1 MLVSFCVIAYNEEKA
16 IYSLF
21 KDIVDQDYPHD
32 KMEVV
37 LVDAMSTDQT
47 KQLMMDFSKKEH
59 GFKRVVVLN
68 NEKKIQAAGWNVAI
82 KEARGDI
89 ILRIDAHTM
98 IPSDFVTKNV
108 QCILSGENVSGGRRP
123 NVVEDETPWKHTL
136 LLAESSMFGSSIA
149 PYRKGNHKTYV
160 KSVFH
165 GAYRKEVF
173 EKAGL
178 FNENLGRTEDN
189 EMHYRIRKAGYK
201 ICFNPDIISYQNIR
215 NSWLGMLRQKYGNGH
230 WIGLTLGIC
239 PRCFSIHHFVPL
251 LFILALIITGFL
263 ALIGYKCLFFLLCV
277 LYVAI
282 DLLMSLFAIRKQRK
296 YIYYF
301 LLPIIFLSLHIAYGV
316 GTLFG
321 IIEMPLWLKK
331 IKRKENEERNE

>member
-16 IYSLF
+16 LDSLF
-21 KDIVDQDYPHD
+21 KDIIAQDYPHGNI
-32 KMEVV
+32 EVI
-37 LVDAMSTDQT
+37 LVNAMSTDQT
-47 KQLMMDFSKKEH
+47 RRKMEHFSEEDH
-59 GFKRVVVLN
+59 GFRRVVVLDN
-68 NEKKIQAAGWNVAI
+68 AKKIQAAGWNVAI
-82 KEARGDI
+82 TASKGDI

-98 IPSDFVTKNV
+98 IPHDFVSKNV
-108 QCILSGENVSGGRRP
+108 QCILSGENVTGGRRP
-123 NVVEDETPWKHTL
+123 NVVEEETPWKHTL

-215 NSWLGMLRQKYGNGH
+215 NSWCGMLKQKYF
-230 WIGLTLGIC
+230 LTGI
-239 PRCFSIHHFVPL
+239 
-251 LFILALIITGFL
+251 FILSAERQPIKLSWRKIVWL
-263 ALIGYKCLFFLLCV
+263 RLV
-277 LYVAI
+277 LR
-282 DLLMSLFAIRKQRK
+282 S
-296 YIYYF
+296 YF
-301 LLPIIFLSLHIAYGV
+301 HAVMNSS
-316 GTLFG
+316 
-321 IIEMPLWLKK
+321 LKK
-331 IKRKENEERNE
+331 SGFIIL